1 MELLF
6 STLQVCFS
14 DYALSVHRSGGLMD
28 QLKHNPGGYVHLQSI
43 LNLPPISSITK
54 KQTDLQ
60 KALKLFNSD
69 SALISIDETGF
80 KLKRTVA
87 PDFDRLEAMTLEDW
101 DETTLYLENIPVIG
115 DSIISLSK
123 SLGMIFRTSIQT
135 VILPPSYAASSS
147 SHMDR
152 QSSTEDAN
160 SQAAQYEKSL
170 ALISS
175 STLQKGKGK
184 ERNRDLVLPPGGGPF
199 KGFGFVVVAS
209 KADARRILK
218 ESEWNRPPPVT
229 VTIKPVVSISV
240 VEQPI
245 PESQATDEDDIEK
258 MMDLEDEKLIR
269 AQVDSILAE
278 EFEEPAV
285 EVELDLNVD
294 LTVLEK
300 QLEMERNDLTQLG
313 RDSGLRATTFS
324 HWRIQSIEYPP
335 YRLSQLSKRPLPNT
349 RPRSP
354 PPHLDRRRESTSH
367 HPSSESRVPS
377 AKRLKQSHAD
387 SSSPAKLE
395 RNGAPHRRE
404 SFFEE
409 EKAEDEFPKG
419 TILWIRG
426 INDKSSKTSLRSL
439 FGDLLNELRGE
450 DSATGIAFV
459 DFEKGLDTC
468 HLRLSST
475 GLARLL
481 VRHFDKQDY
490 YHLSPTYLSSTSS
503 LTEGQTTHQPK
514 IRSEVLQT
522 EREFIYW
529 TKLARSNPQV
539 WKLAVAATAAWEEKC
554 GRPEDHAESPVVEDG
569 VEEQAEFLKPKLST
583 RKRATKF

>member
-1 MELLF
+1 
-6 STLQVCFS
+6 
-14 DYALSVHRSGGLMD
+14 
-28 QLKHNPGGYVHLQSI
+28 
-43 LNLPPISSITK
+43 
-54 KQTDLQ
+54 
-60 KALKLFNSD
+60 
-69 SALISIDETGF
+69 
-80 KLKRTVA
+80 
-87 PDFDRLEAMTLEDW
+87 
-101 DETTLYLENIPVIG
+101 
-115 DSIISLSK
+115 
-123 SLGMIFRTSIQT
+123 MIFRTSIQT

-313 RDSGLRATTFS
+313 RDSGLRATTLYVLSLSVEEAWADYDFTAHIGES
-324 HWRIQSIEYPP
+324 NRSNILRIAFPSFPNDRSRIPVLALHHRISIVVAN
-335 YRLSQLSKRPLPNT
+335 RLRIIPLPN
-349 RPRSP
+349 PEFP
-354 PPHLDRRRESTSH
+354 
-367 HPSSESRVPS
+367 
-377 AKRLKQSHAD
+377 QQND
-387 SSSPAKLE
+387 SSNL
-395 RNGAPHRRE
+395 
-404 SFFEE
+404 
-409 EKAEDEFPKG
+409 
-419 TILWIRG
+419 T
-426 INDKSSKTSLRSL
+426 
-439 FGDLLNELRGE
+439 
-450 DSATGIAFV
+450 
-459 DFEKGLDTC
+459 
-468 HLRLSST
+468 
-475 GLARLL
+475 
-481 VRHFDKQDY
+481 
-490 YHLSPTYLSSTSS
+490 PTLP
-503 LTEGQTTHQPK
+503 LPP
-514 IRSEVLQT
+514 
-522 EREFIYW
+522 
-529 TKLARSNPQV
+529 N
-539 WKLAVAATAAWEEKC
+539 
-554 GRPEDHAESPVVEDG
+554 
-569 VEEQAEFLKPKLST
+569 
-583 RKRATKF
+583 